1 MRNMSLTAAWCSVP
15 DVPTGSIPNVR
26 GSQVGCV
33 HFQGL
38 TDATH
43 STLSCISILPFTFSD
58 DLYEILCRLRGKSL
72 VFSCAPCSKRFR
84 SGWQDVVQEVLQNG
98 LEKIMNGLKSSP
110 TISHL
115 LMCAQVKFSVACLL
129 TMPPWSQTIDL
140 FILLQCP
147 GESNVLYVCIS
158 TVWGVS
164 RFWGCKG
171 AVRLLSTSCRA
182 EAGEWPVHFTCE
194 ISYTCETS
202 YDLISFSYDNIT
214 T

>member
-1 MRNMSLTAAWCSVP
+1 MP

-33 HFQGL
+33 HFQCL

-84 SGWQDVVQEVLQNG
+84 SGWQDVVQEVLRNG

-110 TISHL
+110 YHQPPPHVCTGE
-115 LMCAQVKFSVACLL
+115 VFSG
-129 TMPPWSQTIDL
+129 M
-140 FILLQCP
+140 
-147 GESNVLYVCIS
+147 
-158 TVWGVS
+158 
-164 RFWGCKG
+164 
-171 AVRLLSTSCRA
+171 
-182 EAGEWPVHFTCE
+182 FT
-194 ISYTCETS
+194 
-202 YDLISFSYDNIT
+202 DNAPLKPNN
-214 T
+214 

>member
-1 MRNMSLTAAWCSVP
+1 MSSATKKSLCLILHCCNLCCVCFQGTSALCVWSAMRNMSLTAAWCSVP

-33 HFQGL
+33 HFQCL

-72 VFSCAPCSKRFR
+72 VFSCAPCSKRFC
-84 SGWQDVVQEVLQNG
+84 SGWQDVVQEVLRNG

-115 LMCAQVKFSVACLL
+115 LMCAQVKFSAVCLL
-129 TMPPWSQTIDL
+129 TMSP
-140 FILLQCP
+140 
-147 GESNVLYVCIS
+147 
-158 TVWGVS
+158 
-164 RFWGCKG
+164 
-171 AVRLLSTSCRA
+171 
-182 EAGEWPVHFTCE
+182 
-194 ISYTCETS
+194 
-202 YDLISFSYDNIT
+202 
-214 T
+214 